1 MKSNDI
7 VHLTEAEVDLN
18 RLCEN
23 YYKIQAAASVRVICI
38 VKADAYGHGALHCS
52 AALRECGADFFGTAN
67 LAEAVRLR
75 RAGIGG
81 DIIILGYTPPE
92 NAPLLTEYSIIQT
105 VFSSQYAN
113 DLSCCL
119 SGESHCAAT

>member
-81 DIIILGYTPPE
+81 DRRIRLAWNLHVNG
-92 NAPLLTEYSIIQT
+92 
-105 VFSSQYAN
+105 
-113 DLSCCL
+113 
-119 SGESHCAAT
+119 SGREIAIHLA